1 MTIGSDI
8 RALDGP
14 QLGRAPLISQSE
26 AGTLTNAIRTI
37 RGLGRVP
44 LVDSLEALRAR
55 LTGEQTPKHIVP
67 LTMRWE
73 DPTAEPETIHVQ
85 FDGPPVIHETPRPAH
100 LCYEAMDEPDPIIE
114 LPEVLSDEM
123 TETHMQ
129 IAEDLALIECRLA
142 NISISLT
149 C

>member
-1 MTIGSDI
+1 MTINSDI
-8 RALDGP
+8 RALDGQ

-37 RGLGRVP
+37 KGLGRVP

-55 LTGEQTPKHIVP
+55 LTGEQTPKQVIP

-85 FDGPPVIHETPRPAH
+85 FDGPPVIHQAPLPSSI
-100 LCYEAMDEPDPIIE
+100 CYEAMDEPDPAIE
-114 LPEVLSDEM
+114 LPEAVSDEL

-129 IAEDLALIECRLA
+129 MAEDLALIECRLT
-142 NISISLT
+142 NVSVSVT